1 VRRVSNPK
9 IAPYFQEYFMKKEEK
24 RQIFVYLISS
34 KNFLHPSLSNPAS
47 LPMLMN
53 LMRKQ
58 K

>member
-1 VRRVSNPK
+1 
-9 IAPYFQEYFMKKEEK
+9 MKKEEK